1 MGNWLFLKPAKRH
14 SGKPSS
20 SIASSQPGRTS
31 GPAFLRPAAP
41 AAAETGIYHVFEL
54 TVQAQ
59 AGYSEQKTGNI
70 GPKNQP
76 LTLIEL

>member
-1 MGNWLFLKPAKRH
+1 LLHRQQAGPDFR
-14 SGKPSS
+14 
-20 SIASSQPGRTS
+20 PGFFC
-31 GPAFLRPAAP
+31 ARPAA
-41 AAAETGIYHVFEL
+41 AATETGIYHVFEL

>member
-1 MGNWLFLKPAKRH
+1 L
-14 SGKPSS
+14 S
-20 SIASSQPGRTS
+20 ASQGV
-31 GPAFLRPAAP
+31 
-41 AAAETGIYHVFEL
+41 ENGIYHVFEL

-70 GPKNQP
+70 GLNLQL